1 MVTSPSGGGVDFSV
15 SQRKVDEILFQARGE
30 QDRVDALKQ
39 GALFAVVHGTIDARK
54 CLTRSDW

>member
-54 CLTRSDW
+54 C